1 MAGMPEAIIISIVLP
16 FVLFGISIGRRR
28 APAFLLGVLTY
39 VLGLLV
45 IRLHLPDH
53 LLGRSRMLEIW
64 QMRHPAVFSVLI
76 GSAGAAAGELLRLLV
91 MFILLKRKTWQSAV
105 FFGAGQGSAEVLV
118 LVGVPAVG
126 ALVSPSIPQHPDVY
140 AAVSI
145 EQLCIMMMQIGLS
158 VLMLQCIRRRDWRYL
173 AAAVVS
179 HTAIVT
185 TVGFL
190 PFIMHPAHQ
199 LAAILTVFIAGGL
212 LLAGYAVV
220 SKKKID
226 TSNRDWF

>member
-1 MAGMPEAIIISIVLP
+1 MPGAIIISIVLP
-16 FVLFGISIGRRR
+16 FILFGISIGRRR
-28 APAFLLGVLTY
+28 APVFLLGVSTY

-76 GSAGAAAGELLRLLV
+76 GSAGAAAGELLRFLV
-91 MFILLKRKTWQSAV
+91 MFLLLKRKTWQSAV
-105 FFGAGQGSAEVLV
+105 FFGTGQGSAEALL

-126 ALVSPSIPQHPDVY
+126 ALISPSIPHHPDVY
-140 AAVSI
+140 AAASV
-145 EQLCIMMMQIGLS
+145 EQLSIVMMQIGLS
-158 VLMLQCIRRRDWRYL
+158 VLMLQCIRRWDWRYL
-173 AAAVVS
+173 AAAVIS

-185 TVGFL
+185 MVGFL
-190 PFIMHPAHQ
+190 PFILHPAHQ

-212 LLAGYAVV
+212 LLAGYAG
-220 SKKKID
+220 IAIRRPGGEND
-226 TSNRDWF
+226 HPAE